1 MATRLRAV
9 GVFCQTSCMVAAKGA
24 KLQSSRAGMTLT
36 LVVTVEGLFVQAP
49 EEEIMRPQRIS
60 QLPIALG
67 LGILFLVA
75 GCSANDGEGA
85 TESSAP
91 PTTSQNSTPPQDS
104 PAPASSATASASISA
119 SATSASLTLFYVA
132 VGDAGKAGPEI
143 GCGDSLV
150 ATETGPKEFTNQVEA
165 SITALL
171 ANDAEEL
178 GSSGLRNAL
187 AASDLDYVSSMV
199 DGDVVTVRLNGAVS
213 SSGTC
218 DDPRIVEQLK
228 YTAMTAAGTGQAEI
242 LVDGEKIEE
251 ALSSK

>member
-1 MATRLRAV
+1 MTPTR
-9 GVFCQTSCMVAAKGA
+9 
-24 KLQSSRAGMTLT
+24 
-36 LVVTVEGLFVQAP
+36 VVTVEALFVQAP
-49 EEEIMRPQRIS
+49 EEETMRPQRIS
-60 QLPIALG
+60 QLPIAFG
-67 LGILFLVA
+67 LGILFLAA
-75 GCSANDGEGA
+75 GCSANDGEGM

-91 PTTSQNSTPPQDS
+91 PAATQSSTPLQDS
-104 PAPASSATASASISA
+104 PAPFSSAPAGARSST

-132 VGDAGKAGPEI
+132 VGDAGKSGPEI
-143 GCGDSLV
+143 GCGDSIV

-165 SITALL
+165 SVAALL

-187 AASDLDYVSSMV
+187 TASDLEYVSSMV
-199 DGDVVTVRLNGAVS
+199 DGDVVTVQLNGTVS

-228 YTAMTAAGTGQAEI
+228 YTAMTAAGTGEAEI
-242 LVDGEKIEE
+242 LVEGEKIEE